1 MYLNMKIVFLFSF
14 YSYFAII
21 EGHNN
26 KPINYADLESALMPQ
41 ELDPQFTPDKDGPWR
56 AVLPLVTTTRAR
68 RQAPASAS
76 ATPTSP
82 DAPAAPN
89 APATSAA
96 APARSVRAYSRAA
109 ALATVLIAVLVEIV
123 DTKVEVLNVENN
135 TNKIEETT
143 QNTTVIAMQQSSTT
157 DHQKTENVVAS
168 LPNQKKRRL
177 RRKKK
182 TKESMREGKKDET
195 GKGDGKKTVA
205 LTTMYCPFLGI
216 IHMVNELH

>member
-1 MYLNMKIVFLFSF
+1 MFKYISFVLFIQTIQATYPVHLDLQQVDKVSENGEP
-14 YSYFAII
+14 Y
-21 EGHNN
+21 
-26 KPINYADLESALMPQ
+26 KDLKYANH
-41 ELDPQFTPDKDGPWR
+41 FVTDKNEEM
-56 AVLPLVTTTRAR
+56 
-68 RQAPASAS
+68 
-76 ATPTSP
+76 
-82 DAPAAPN
+82 PAALRRTFLPGQETFVDSNGLKHFWSRFNEGSLDIQRRTNIINN
-89 APATSAA
+89 AVNNIQSDTN
-96 APARSVRAYSRAA
+96 
-109 ALATVLIAVLVEIV
+109 VENSTNKINASTQ